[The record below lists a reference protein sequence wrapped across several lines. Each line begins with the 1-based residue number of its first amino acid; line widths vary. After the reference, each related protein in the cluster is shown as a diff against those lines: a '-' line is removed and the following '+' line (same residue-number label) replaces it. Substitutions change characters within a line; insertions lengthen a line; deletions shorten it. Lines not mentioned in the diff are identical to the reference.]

1 MSGEGLLAGVRV
13 LDLSLLG
20 PAALASHFVDFGAEV
35 IKIEA
40 PTGDYVREM
49 TWPIVEGVSLMHLH
63 INRGKQS
70 LVLDLKT
77 PEALAVFEEL
87 VAKSDVIIEAMR
99 PGFLDK
105 RGFTRERLREINPA
119 LVFCSISGYGATGPY
134 RDLPA
139 HGIAFDS
146 WAGQVNPVVDDDGF
160 CRIPDQTNIGITA
173 GPAFGAMAVLAAL
186 VRARTTGEGAYMEI
200 AQSDAAAYFDWYRI
214 ETWNAYKQPD
224 DIVTG
229 NKSDNYERR
238 KPGLGGMWEGV
249 RYQFYESADGHVL
262 FMASEQAFW
271 KNFLVGIGRE
281 DLFERFPGSKYAD
294 HARGN
299 VEVQSEL
306 RDIFRTRTS
315 AEWLEFANEH
325 NTTDRAGQHAA
336 DRHRRPAV
344 PGSFH
349 VDVDGADAAT
359 SSCSSRCTWRATS
372 NPSRAP
378 RPRSASTP
386 TRCCARSS
394 ATTPSAS
401 PPSAPPAPSPD
412 SGQPSEG
419 VVGIRMR
426 RNGVH

>member
-1 MSGEGLLAGVRV
+1 MAGDVSSGGEGLLAGVRV

-40 PTGDYVREM
+40 PAGDYVREM
-49 TWPIVEGVSLMHLH
+49 TWPIVRGVSLMHLH
-63 INRGKQS
+63 INRGKES
-70 LVLDLKT
+70 LVLDLKN

-87 VAKSDVIIEAMR
+87 VATSDVIIEAMR

-105 RGFTRERLREINPA
+105 RGFTRERLEAINPA
-119 LVFCSISGYGATGPY
+119 IVFCSISGYGATGPY

-146 WAGQVNPVVDDDGF
+146 WAGQVNPVVDEDGF

-186 VRARTTGEGAYMEI
+186 VRARTTGKGAHMEI

-214 ETWNAYKQPD
+214 ETWNAYRQPED
-224 DIVTG
+224 VVTG
-229 NKSDNYERR
+229 NKSDGYERR

-271 KNFLVGIGRE
+271 RNFLIGIGRE
-281 DLFERFPGSKYAD
+281 DLFDAFPGSKYAD

-299 VEVQSEL
+299 VAVQEEL
-306 RDIFRTRTS
+306 RTIFRTRTS
-315 AEWLEFANEH
+315 AEWLAFASEH
-325 NTTDRAGQHAA
+325 NTTIAPVNTPQTVIDDPQFVDRFTWTDAERTGYEQLLFPLQIDGESAPIPTEAPTVGQHSEIVL
-336 DRHRRPAV
+336 RRVLGYDDERIAQLRASGAI
-344 PGSFH
+344 GS
-349 VDVDGADAAT
+349 T
-359 SSCSSRCTWRATS
+359 
-372 NPSRAP
+372 
-378 RPRSASTP
+378 
-386 TRCCARSS
+386 
-394 ATTPSAS
+394 
-401 PPSAPPAPSPD
+401 
-412 SGQPSEG
+412 
-419 VVGIRMR
+419 
-426 RNGVH
+426 